1 MAFVAIERNYLI
13 MKFLLDLLNSDMM
26 KPEAYQ
32 SFSKSWFHYLSLVIT
47 LLVIIMLTRKFKVA
61 DDKKLKS
68 ILLVFGI
75 MMIILEI
82 YKQIIFT
89 YQANAYQWY
98 AFPFQFC
105 STPMYLFIIYGLNKN
120 HKVDQYLLS
129 FLATYSTFAGI
140 AVMLYP
146 ADVFIETIGINIQ
159 TMVHHGLMA
168 AVGFSLLI
176 TKFKLSIKYFLK
188 GSAVFAILMTLA
200 MIMNNIFNMQGID
213 ATFNMFFI
221 NERFGS
227 HLPILMDIEPLVPHL
242 AFLAI
247 YLFGFSFVASI
258 IFMIGY
264 LFRTI
269 IYKEKYKL
277 IDLF

>member
-1 MAFVAIERNYLI
+1 MSCVMAFVAIERNYLI

-68 ILLVFGI
+68 IILITGI
-75 MMIILEI
+75 VMIVLEI

-105 STPMYLFIIYGLNKN
+105 STPMYLFIVYGLNKN
-120 HKVDQYLLS
+120 EKIDHYLIS
-129 FLATYSTFAGI
+129 FLATYSTFAGL

-146 ADVFIETIGINIQ
+146 ADVFVETIGINIQ
-159 TMVHHGLMA
+159 TMIHHGAM
-168 AVGFSLLI
+168 VVIGISLLL
-176 TKFKLSIKYFLK
+176 TKMKLNYKYLFKGFV
-188 GSAVFAILMTLA
+188 VFAILGGIAIIANTLF
-200 MIMNNIFNMQGID
+200 NLQNID
-213 ATFNMFFI
+213 
-221 NERFGS
+221 
-227 HLPILMDIEPLVPHL
+227 
-242 AFLAI
+242 
-247 YLFGFSFVASI
+247 
-258 IFMIGY
+258 
-264 LFRTI
+264 
-269 IYKEKYKL
+269 
-277 IDLF
+277 